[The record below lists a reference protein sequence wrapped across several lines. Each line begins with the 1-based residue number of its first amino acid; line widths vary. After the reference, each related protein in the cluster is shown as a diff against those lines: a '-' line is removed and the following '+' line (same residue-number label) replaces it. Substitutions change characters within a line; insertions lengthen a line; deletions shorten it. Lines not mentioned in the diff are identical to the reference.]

1 MRSIRSKF
9 LGIIAMIFI
18 FVVFILGYTFF
29 SFNSVSQGIETAVKA
44 DQLKLSVIQVQQY
57 LTDVSATRDKEGSV
71 EGFKEAEN
79 WAQQFDQTLNDLSAL
94 NPSQAKE
101 FNDLKSS
108 FDSYYTVGKKMAQ
121 AYLDGGPEA
130 GNKIMNDFDQTAL
143 QINTKVDNF
152 RQQALESVDV
162 RAALLS
168 IIKKVAIV
176 GGIGLT
182 LSLLITLLMS
192 SLLITPILNLAKEF
206 GKAAQGDFT
215 VQVKVKGNDEIA
227 HLSESFNEMIANQ
240 RKIVSRVTQ
249 TAQTVLSAAEELT
262 ASTQDSQ
269 SKMNEI
275 ARSVEEI
282 SSGMQQNASS
292 AEETGAASLE
302 VAESSK
308 IVANETE
315 KGAVAS
321 KNVKDLAIKGQE
333 NVFRNLESMNTI
345 EVATQD
351 TAQAI
356 EDLNQTSEK
365 IGLITQT
372 INAIADQTNLLALNA
387 AIEAARAGEQGRGFA
402 VVAEEVRKLAEESS
416 RAVGQISNLV
426 LTIQK
431 GTLTAV
437 EKMRAGAEQV
447 QQGKTLTSQV
457 EADFKMIEQSVIE
470 LDTIINRIA
479 ASAQRQSSSI
489 EQVATAV
496 TNITMITQTVAQNTS
511 TVTSNVEQQNDI
523 MLNLSKASEDLAN
536 LAENLNELVKDFRV

>member
-1 MRSIRSKF
+1 MRSIRAKF
-9 LGIIAMIFI
+9 LGIIAVIFI
-18 FVVFILGYTFF
+18 FVVLILGYTFI
-29 SFNSVSQGIETAVKA
+29 SVNSVSQGIETAVKA

-71 EGFKEAEN
+71 EGFKKADD
-79 WAQQFDQTLNDLSAL
+79 WAQQFDQTLNELSAL
-94 NPSQAKE
+94 NPSRAKE

-130 GNKIMNDFDQTAL
+130 GNIIMNDFDQTAL
-143 QINTKVDNF
+143 EINTKVDNF

-168 IIKKVAIV
+168 IIKKVSIV
-176 GGIGLT
+176 GAIGLT
-182 LSLLITLLMS
+182 MSLLIALFMS
-192 SLLITPILNLAKEF
+192 NMLITPILNLVKEF

-227 HLSESFNEMIANQ
+227 HLSQSFNEMISNQ
-240 RKIVSRVTQ
+240 REIVSRVAQ

-262 ASTQDSQ
+262 ASTQDSH

-275 ARSVEEI
+275 TQSIEEI

-292 AEETGAASLE
+292 AEETSAASQE

-308 IVANETE
+308 IVATETE
-315 KGAVAS
+315 KGAGAS

-333 NVFRNLESMNTI
+333 NVSRNLESMNTI

-416 RAVGQISNLV
+416 RAVGEISNLV

-437 EKMRAGAEQV
+437 EKMRASAEQV
-447 QQGKTLTSQV
+447 EQGKTLTSQV

-479 ASAQRQSSSI
+479 ASTQRQSTSI

-496 TNITMITQTVAQNTS
+496 TNITMITQTVAQNTGS
-511 TVTSNVEQQNDI
+511 VTNNVEQQNDI

-536 LAENLNELVKDFRV
+536 LAENLNELVIDFRV

>member
-1 MRSIRSKF
+1 MRSIRLKF
-9 LGIIAMIFI
+9 LGIIALVFT
-18 FVVFILGYTFF
+18 FVVLILSYTFI
-29 SFNSVSQGIETAVKA
+29 SVNSVSQGIETAVKA

-71 EGFKEAEN
+71 EGFKNAEN
-79 WAQQFDQTLNDLSAL
+79 WAQQFDQTLNELSAL
-94 NPSQAKE
+94 NPSRAKE
-101 FNDLKSS
+101 FNDLKTS
-108 FDSYYTVGKKMAQ
+108 FDSYYSVGKKMAQ

-143 QINTKVDNF
+143 DLNSKVDDF
-152 RQQALESVDV
+152 RQQALENVDV
-162 RAALLS
+162 KAALSS

-176 GGIGLT
+176 GAVGLT
-182 LSLLITLLMS
+182 LSLLIALFMS
-192 SLLITPILNLAKEF
+192 NLLITPILNLVKEF

-215 VQVKVKGNDEIA
+215 VQVNVKGNDEIA
-227 HLSESFNEMIANQ
+227 HLGQSFNEMISNQ
-240 RKIVSRVTQ
+240 RKIISKVTQ

-262 ASTQDSQ
+262 ASTQDSH

-275 ARSVEEI
+275 TFSVGEI

-292 AEETGAASLE
+292 AEETSAASQE

-308 IVANETE
+308 IVADETE
-315 KGAVAS
+315 KGAGAS
-321 KNVKDLAIKGQE
+321 KNVKDLAVKGQE

-345 EVATQD
+345 EIATQD

-416 RAVGQISNLV
+416 RAVGEISNLV

-437 EKMRAGAEQV
+437 EKMRVSAEQV

-457 EADFKMIEQSVIE
+457 EADFKMIEQSVID
-470 LDTIINRIA
+470 LDTTIHRIA
-479 ASAQRQSSSI
+479 DSAQRQSASI

-496 TNITMITQTVAQNTS
+496 TNITMITQTVAQSTS
-511 TVTSNVEQQNDI
+511 SVTDNVEQQNDF
-523 MLNLSKASEDLAN
+523 MLNLSKASEDLAS
-536 LAENLNELVKDFRV
+536 LAENLNELVKDFRI